1 MESYVWPTIAHV
13 ESHKE
18 AFVKLHIRLCI
29 LHVREQKPLQI
40 RRRRHLDHMSHAD
53 NKRAVRYV
61 H

>member
-1 MESYVWPTIAHV
+1 MWPTIAHV